1 MESFVNQQIIGGL
14 LGHNAV
20 TWAYAPYVHILA
32 MVVAA
37 LVIGGLAMMYAGIVT
52 WLFRRI
58 AARIQSRIGCNRVG
72 PIGFLQWLADAVKM
86 LTKEDLIPRDADHVL
101 FRMAAYF
108 VFAGFLLTFVV
119 LPLSPHLIVADMSIG
134 MFYVVAV
141 TALVVVGLLMG
152 SWASNSKWS
161 LFGGIRSAAQIV
173 SYEIPAGLSLLVP
186 VLMTGT
192 LSTQGLISAQGGLQ
206 DGNWL
211 TVGGWPWNWTLFANP
226 MAFVAFFIFM
236 TSLLAEGNRVPF
248 DLPEAESELVAGY
261 NTEYSGM
268 RFGVFFLVEFGN
280 NYVMGAL
287 ASILFL
293 GGWQLPGVT
302 EAHLRASV
310 GLEILAGALF
320 LFKVIAVT
328 TGVIWVGW
336 TMPRIRVDQMM
347 ELCWKYL
354 VPISMVLVVFTAASL
369 WLLKDLSPML
379 LEGIR
384 FLFFLGAGAV
394 PVFFFLKQTF
404 KNIRLAGDKVDLSNW

>member
-1 MESFVNQQIIGGL
+1 MESFVDRQIIGGL
-14 LGHNAV
+14 LGHNAL
-20 TWAYAPYVHILA
+20 TWAYAPYVHLLA

-52 WLFRRI
+52 WLFRRV
-58 AARIQSRIGCNRVG
+58 AARIQSRVGCNRVG
-72 PIGFLQWLADAVKM
+72 PIGFPQWLADAVKL

-119 LPLSPHLIVADMSIG
+119 LPLSPHLIIADMSIG

-161 LFGGIRSAAQIV
+161 LFGGIRSAAEIV

-186 VLMTGT
+186 VLMAGS
-192 LSTQGLISAQGGLQ
+192 LSTQGLISAQGGIQ
-206 DGNWL
+206 DGSRL
-211 TVGGWPWNWTLFANP
+211 FVGGWPWNWTLFANP

-293 GGWQLPGVT
+293 GGWQLPYFT
-302 EAHLRASV
+302 EAELKASV
-310 GLEILAGALF
+310 VLELIAGALF
-320 LFKVIAVT
+320 LGKVIAVT
-328 TGVIWVGW
+328 CGIIW
-336 TMPRIRVDQMM
+336 
-347 ELCWKYL
+347 
-354 VPISMVLVVFTAASL
+354 
-369 WLLKDLSPML
+369 
-379 LEGIR
+379 
-384 FLFFLGAGAV
+384 
-394 PVFFFLKQTF
+394 
-404 KNIRLAGDKVDLSNW
+404 

>member
-1 MESFVNQQIIGGL
+1 MENFVNERIIGGL
-14 LGHNAV
+14 LGHNAQ
-20 TWAYAPYVHILA
+20 TWPMTPYVHLAA

-37 LVIGGLAMMYAGIVT
+37 LIVGSLAMTYAGIVT

-58 AARIQSRIGCNRVG
+58 AGRIQSRIGCNRVG
-72 PIGFLQWLADAVKM
+72 PLGFLQWLADAVKM

-101 FRMAAYF
+101 FRMSAYF

-119 LPLSPHLIVADMSIG
+119 IPLSPHIVVADMSIG
-134 MFYVVAV
+134 IFYVVAV

-152 SWASNSKWS
+152 SWAANSKWA

-186 VLMTGT
+186 ILMAGT
-192 LSTQGLISAQGGLQ
+192 LSTQGLIRAQGGVEGGSFLE
-206 DGNWL
+206 
-211 TVGGWPWNWTLFANP
+211 VGGWPWNWTLFASP

-261 NTEYSGM
+261 NTEFSGM

-280 NYVMGAL
+280 NFVMGAL

-293 GGWQLPGVT
+293 GGWQVPGVT
-302 EAHLRASV
+302 EAQLKASV
-310 GLEILAGALF
+310 ALEVLGGALF
-320 LFKVIAVT
+320 LLKVVAVT
-328 TGVIWVGW
+328 FGVIWVGW

-347 ELCWKYL
+347 SLCWKYL
-354 VPISMVLVVFTAASL
+354 VPIAMVLVVLAAASE
-369 WLLKDLSPML
+369 WIFAGVSATAG
-379 LEGIR
+379 E
-384 FLFFLGAGAV
+384 LFRVAFFVAAGAV
-394 PVFFFLKQTF
+394 PLALFLKQTF

>member
-1 MESFVNQQIIGGL
+1 
-14 LGHNAV
+14 
-20 TWAYAPYVHILA
+20 
-32 MVVAA
+32 
-37 LVIGGLAMMYAGIVT
+37 
-52 WLFRRI
+52 
-58 AARIQSRIGCNRVG
+58 
-72 PIGFLQWLADAVKM
+72 
-86 LTKEDLIPRDADHVL
+86 
-101 FRMAAYF
+101 
-108 VFAGFLLTFVV
+108 
-119 LPLSPHLIVADMSIG
+119 
-134 MFYVVAV
+134 
-141 TALVVVGLLMG
+141 VVGLLMG

-379 LEGIR
+379 LEGSR
-384 FLFFLGAGAV
+384 FLFFLAAGAV